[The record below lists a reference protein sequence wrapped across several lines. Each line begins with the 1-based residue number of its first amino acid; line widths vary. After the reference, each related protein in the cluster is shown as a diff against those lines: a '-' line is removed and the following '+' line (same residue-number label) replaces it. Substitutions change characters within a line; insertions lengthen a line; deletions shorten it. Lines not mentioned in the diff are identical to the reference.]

1 MGRKKQ
7 RRMKK
12 RRQRRNETTE
22 EEEREGGDHHQK
34 GGKKAALLC
43 FLLLLLLSR
52 FFLSFPF
59 CLSPSLPLD
68 GSVVRRALPEAAPP
82 LHRLLLGLPRC
93 CPFDASPCL
102 PRPPPPSGLC
112 RRCRRRCCCFARRQR
127 RRSRAGERRQ
137 EVRPSVRRLLGPPL
151 PTAPLSLLGLSV
163 QGEYRVLAIGGG
175 ELSSSRWPPR
185 TDRPTDRRRLDV
197 PPLQLLG
204 VSITHRSG
212 EFTQG
217 RPGKIRGEGRKKEV
231 FVPCLPACCKLYG
244 KQEEEGKAHSF

>member
-1 MGRKKQ
+1 MARSDRTKEKAGW
-7 RRMKK
+7 MEWT
-12 RRQRRNETTE
+12 RRNGGGKKEAAQNE
-22 EEEREGGDHHQK
+22 EEEAEEERNDGG
-34 GGKKAALLC
+34 GGKRGGRPPPERRKEGSLALLPPPPPP
-43 FLLLLLLSR
+43 LSV
-52 FFLSFPF
+52 LSFFSLLP
-59 CLSPSLPLD
+59 LSLPLD

-93 CPFDASPCL
+93 CPFDASACL

-185 TDRPTDRRRLDV
+185 TDRPTAAGLTC
-197 PPLQLLG
+197 LLSSCS
-204 VSITHRSG
+204 V
-212 EFTQG
+212 
-217 RPGKIRGEGRKKEV
+217 
-231 FVPCLPACCKLYG
+231 
-244 KQEEEGKAHSF
+244 